1 MSRPDGTHLRS
12 EVPEQSEPVK
22 NPDPTEH
29 LLWWSG
35 KPVVSGNVHIARTER
50 AAEVEVLRQY
60 VAADY

>member
-12 EVPEQSEPVK
+12 GVPEQSELVK

-29 LLWWSG
+29 LLWWTG
-35 KPVVSGNVHIARTER
+35 KPVVSENVHIAGTER
-50 AAEVEVLRQY
+50 AAEVEVRRQY